1 MSIREYLEAEEF
13 SELVKYRSEPSAD
26 AIAFVGTLRKH
37 PYDEEKC
44 LLIADSSS
52 REPSVYEFRV
62 ADVVAV
68 DELPSPVDE
77 AGHSRP
83 LAKLWLRRG
92 SFGIR
97 YVPFEVDEPLKGPG
111 ESRKLRDSLMNSGRA
126 WS

>member
-1 MSIREYLEAEEF
+1 MSIREYLEAEAF
-13 SELVKYRSEPSAD
+13 SELVKYKSEPPAD
-26 AIAFVGTLRKH
+26 AVAFVGTLRKH
-37 PYDEEKC
+37 PYDGEKC
-44 LLIADSSS
+44 LLIADPSS

-77 AGHSRP
+77 AGQSRP

-97 YVPFEVDEPLKGPG
+97 YVPFEVDAPLKGPG
-111 ESRKLRDSLMNSGRA
+111 ESRRLHDSLMNSVRA